1 MNTREAAKRWRCS
14 EKTVREYCK
23 TGMIPFAEKINGKWY
38 VPDEMRALPPV
49 TLNRAI
55 YLLACIEDN
64 VLPDVSRYWS
74 EEKLLNS
81 LLYLSD
87 MRFIIGYEGHSSLE
101 EAAKQCRV
109 SKLGKKLI
117 ESSTNGNEIEAG
129 GDIGIKAGIESG
141 LPSAV
146 MTLTGSAKVKR
157 KD

>member
-1 MNTREAAKRWRCS
+1 MRK
-14 EKTVREYCK
+14 YCK
-23 TGMIPFAEKINGKWY
+23 TGMIPFAEKVNGKWD
-38 VPDEMRALPPV
+38 VPDEMRSLPPV

-55 YLLACIEDN
+55 YLLTCIEDN

-109 SKLGKKLI
+109 SKLGK
-117 ESSTNGNEIEAG
+117 N
-129 GDIGIKAGIESG
+129 
-141 LPSAV
+141 
-146 MTLTGSAKVKR
+146 
-157 KD
+157 